1 MGARVS
7 KFGLLIALGY
17 LILTLLLTAL
27 NGVFSLLSFLLT
39 LPFNLPLI
47 SILTSLRGPGVQVSE
62 SVRYYTDVSV
72 FAVSALVNAGI
83 IYYLSFKI
91 GGLVAGIQKK
101 KISNSNAQM
110 SESADVKGDAD
121 ETSQIWW
128 TKTAKRTTLIYLFIA
143 LVTNV
148 PVIIRQ
154 ITNAPN
160 PRDIRILL
168 AVLPTLPFS
177 VVFDWIW
184 KNLLDP
190 GVRDKTSDLLAFV
203 VVFALSALINAG
215 IIYYVVLKV
224 GKIIKY
230 FAKRS

>member
-154 ITNAPN
+154 IIYGPPN
-160 PRDIRILL
+160 PRDLRILF

-177 VVFDWIW
+177 IVFYWIW
-184 KNLLDP
+184 DNLLDP
-190 GVRDKTSDLLAFV
+190 AVSVLAFV
-203 VVFALSALINAG
+203 VAFALSASINAG